1 MNLALVS
8 ALAPLAEEFLF
19 RKLLL
24 ERLLPF
30 GEKGAVMVS
39 ALAFGLFHGNLY
51 QFFYAFGVGVILG
64 LAYVRS
70 GRFWFPVLLHMGFN
84 FMGSVAALWV
94 LGSGQPA
101 ALLLYLTGLLS
112 LVAAGLAFLL
122 ADRACFRFRA
132 SVSDVPGGQ
141 WRRAFLQSP
150 GTWLFLLGCG
160 TLFAL
165 NLL

>member
-1 MNLALVS
+1 MSISSV
-8 ALAPLAEEFLF
+8 
-19 RKLLL
+19 
-24 ERLLPF
+24 
-30 GEKGAVMVS
+30 
-39 ALAFGLFHGNLY
+39 Y
-51 QFFYAFGVGVILG
+51 GVGPGAFLEQRGYVNTAVYMAMYVAACYYVYAALG
-64 LAYVRS
+64 
-70 GRFWFPVLLHMGFN
+70 
-84 FMGSVAALWV
+84 AALWV